1 MQELGLNLQK
11 ISLNSDGTADTP
23 EQGCKTEHELAFD
36 GCSGVVICNDGCFER
51 LIVLNIFQSDDD
63 SFGRQTMS
71 DCIVPRS
78 PFSIFGFRTRAAE
91 RIASIGLDLSKRSHP
106 FPRPSVFCETKLF
119 ASAAGKRLTARS

>member
-78 PFSIFGFRTRAAE
+78 PFSVFGPVLLSALRRL
-91 RIASIGLDLSKRSHP
+91 ASICRNEVIPSRDPRSSVKQSSLLRRLAKGSPLDL
-106 FPRPSVFCETKLF
+106 
-119 ASAAGKRLTARS
+119 